1 MKYRLILG
9 YRASYRKWS
18 VKILFPMDE
27 GWDLLP
33 PDIETECQAMSEWCE
48 RTGMGR
54 RMAYDEFM
62 FESES
67 DATVFMLKFS

>member
-18 VKILFPMDE
+18 VKILFPMTED
-27 GWDLLP
+27 WDA
-33 PDIETECQAMSEWCE
+33 DIETECQAMSEWCE

-67 DATVFMLKFS
+67 DATVFILKFS